1 MGLGW
6 SLPHFEHTGK
16 KLAGAV
22 LRPLIIAPS
31 NKVLPLWTQTG
42 LYESSLTQN
51 PSDSIPKT

>member
-31 NKVLPLWTQTG
+31 DKVLPLWTQT
-42 LYESSLTQN
+42 
-51 PSDSIPKT
+51 KT